1 MDNKFYLSAKN
12 LTKVF
17 GNYRAVDNVNFD
29 IKNGEFFSLLGPS
42 GCGKT
47 TIIRMIAGFEVPDG
61 GDILIDG
68 KSIVNIPIEKREVGV
83 VFQNYALFSNM
94 KVKDNIIYGLK
105 VRKKP
110 KKEIE
115 EILNYYL
122 NLMGLEKLSG
132 RFPHEL
138 SGGQQQRVA
147 LARALAI
154 KPRILLL
161 DEPLSNLDLK
171 LREEMREELIR
182 IKNIEKIT
190 IIYVTHDQSEAL
202 YLADKIAVMN
212 MGKIYQF
219 DSPNDIYN
227 FPKNLFTAKFVGDTN
242 ILSKERIISIF
253 NKSINN
259 NKNDMVNL
267 IKDYDNNQ
275 LFSLRPEKISITY
288 SDLQYNND
296 IEESDNL
303 FFEVLLANYRFFGS
317 FYSLFVKIDDG
328 KLIHLYS
335 YDNSFKYFE
344 NKKLM
349 IYFKANNLIPV
360 ENI

>member
-1 MDNKFYLSAKN
+1 MDNKFYLSVKN
-12 LTKVF
+12 LTKIF
-17 GNYRAVDNVNFD
+17 GNYKAVDNVNFD

-47 TIIRMIAGFEVPDG
+47 TIIRMIAGFEPPNG

-68 KSIVNIPIEKREVGV
+68 KSIVNIPIEKREIGV

-105 VRKKP
+105 IRKKP

-122 NLMGLEKLSG
+122 NLMGLEKLSD

-154 KPRILLL
+154 KPKLLLL

-171 LREEMREELIR
+171 LREEMREELMR

-212 MGKIYQF
+212 FGKIYQF
-219 DSPNDIYN
+219 DSPNNIYN
-227 FPKNLFTAKFVGDTN
+227 FPANLFTAKFVGDTN
-242 ILSKERIISIF
+242 IFSKERIISLL
-253 NKSINN
+253 NKNN
-259 NKNDMVNL
+259 NRNDIFEIIKNY
-267 IKDYDNNQ
+267 KDNQ
-275 LFSLRPEKISITY
+275 LFSIRPEKIKIA
-288 SDLQYNND
+288 DNFKEDKENN
-296 IEESDNL
+296 IV
-303 FFEVLLANYRFFGS
+303 FFEGLLIKYRFSGVLS
-317 FYSLFVKIDDG
+317 SLIIKIDEEEP
-328 KLIHLYS
+328 IQAYS
-335 YDNSFKYFE
+335 YDNDFKYFE
-344 NKKLM
+344 DKKLK
-349 IYFKANNLIPV
+349 IYFSANNLIPL